1 MMVANNYNLFQS
13 SWPNADK
20 PQPDGRNQ
28 KDNLQLIEEP
38 SGLGFI
44 SWVFL
49 SVGKSLCFFCKDLTC
64 NGLRQI
70 SDRLKSEALR
80 AAQSHQ

>member
-1 MMVANNYNLFQS
+1 MKNPTRTS
-13 SWPNADK
+13 
-20 PQPDGRNQ
+20 RNQ

-38 SGLGFI
+38 SGFGFI

-64 NGLRQI
+64 NRLI
-70 SDRLKSEALR
+70 SEILLFENAESVLDFLIQNS
-80 AAQSHQ
+80 